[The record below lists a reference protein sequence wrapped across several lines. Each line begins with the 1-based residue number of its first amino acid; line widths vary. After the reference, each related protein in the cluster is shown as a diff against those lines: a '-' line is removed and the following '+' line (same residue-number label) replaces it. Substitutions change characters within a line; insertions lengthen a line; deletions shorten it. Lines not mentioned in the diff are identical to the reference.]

1 MVRASA
7 SEYAL
12 VRDWVRVTYTETL
25 TANPNE
31 KLDFLIR
38 SYHVIETVFRQY
50 LARAGEHFNHNHVM
64 GVISVQKYIDSGRF
78 QLSGAFL
85 KNLEHRL

>member
-12 VRDWVRVTYTETL
+12 VRDLVRVTYTETL
-25 TANPNE
+25 TGNPNE
-31 KLDFLIR
+31 KLDFLKR

-50 LARAGEHFNHNHVM
+50 LAR
-64 GVISVQKYIDSGRF
+64 
-78 QLSGAFL
+78 GAF
-85 KNLEHRL
+85 

>member
-31 KLDFLIR
+31 KFDFLIR

-50 LARAGEHFNHNHVM
+50 LARGIF
-64 GVISVQKYIDSGRF
+64 
-78 QLSGAFL
+78 
-85 KNLEHRL
+85 